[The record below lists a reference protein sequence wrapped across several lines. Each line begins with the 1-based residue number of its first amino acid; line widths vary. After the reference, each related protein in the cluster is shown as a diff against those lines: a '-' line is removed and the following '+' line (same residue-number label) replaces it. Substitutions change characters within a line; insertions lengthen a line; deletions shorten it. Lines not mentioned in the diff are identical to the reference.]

1 MSQTIL
7 DLEPKR
13 FWHFFNEICKI
24 PHETGNEAALRDYI
38 VTITREWGCES
49 EVDGRGNLVV
59 RKPATDP
66 NAKNTIVLQG
76 HLDMVCE
83 AEPGKNV
90 DFSKDPIVPVV
101 DGEWLTADGTTLGAD
116 NGVAMAAALAIL
128 ESKDV
133 KHGPIEMFL
142 TVEEEGGLHGA
153 RALKG
158 DFLKGRTLLNLD
170 SEEDGVFFIGC
181 AGGEES
187 EVYLP
192 ITREKVPAGYTGL
205 EIKVSGLKGGHSG
218 LCIHEQRANAIKL
231 VGRILTGAC
240 CQHDVILAH
249 VDGGSKSNVIPPNA
263 TAKIAVKEGDVEAVK
278 AIAAEYEKCFKEEY
292 KKSDPGCQVAVTS
305 TDISETFGKETSD
318 KVICFIE
325 AAIHGVEAMSLD
337 IEGLV
342 QTSTNLAL
350 AKVEGDRLHFEFAS
364 RSSSISEMAAIK
376 GRVTSLAKLVGATA
390 QEPEGY
396 SGWQPNLNS
405 EILKLTKVA
414 YKELTGKDPHITAIH
429 AGLECGVIGEK
440 CLGMDMVSFGPDL
453 EEVHS
458 PNEKVR
464 IQSVENFYN
473 LLVKVLELHA
483 SS

>member
-24 PHETGNEAALRDYI
+24 PHETGNEAVLRDYI
-38 VTITREWGCES
+38 INISKEWGCES
-49 EVDGRGNLVV
+49 DVDDYGNLIV

-66 NAKNTIVLQG
+66 NAKNAIVIQG

-83 AEPGKNV
+83 ADPGKNV
-90 DFSKDPIVPVV
+90 DFAKDPIVPVV
-101 DGEWLTADGTTLGAD
+101 DGEWLKADGTTLGAD
-116 NGVAMAAALAIL
+116 NGMAMAAALAVL
-128 ESKDV
+128 ESKDI

-158 DFLKGRTLLNLD
+158 DFIKGKTLINLD

-181 AGGEES
+181 AGGEET
-187 EVYLP
+187 EIYLP
-192 ITREKVPAGYTGL
+192 ITREKIPSGYTGL

-218 LCIHEQRANAIKL
+218 LTIGEQRANAIKL
-231 VGRILTGAC
+231 VGRILEGAR
-240 CQHDVILAH
+240 CQHDIILSH
-249 VDGGSKSNVIPPNA
+249 IDGGSKSNVIPPTA
-263 TAKIAVKEGDVEAVK
+263 TATIAVKDGDVDAIKV
-278 AIAAEYEKCFKEEY
+278 IAAGYEKCFKEEY

-305 TDISETFGKETSD
+305 ADVSETFGKETSD

-325 AAIHGVEAMSLD
+325 AGLHGVEAMSLD

-350 AKVEGDRLHFEFAS
+350 AKVEGDQLHFEFAS
-364 RSSSISEMAAIK
+364 RSSSVSEMAAIK
-376 GRVTSLAKLVGATA
+376 SRVASLAKLVGATVE
-390 QEPEGY
+390 EPEGY
-396 SGWQPNLNS
+396 PGWQPNLDSN
-405 EILKLTKVA
+405 ILKLVKQA
-414 YKELTGKDPHITAIH
+414 YKELTGKDAHITAIH

-440 CLGMDMVSFGPDL
+440 CPGMDMVSFGPDL

-458 PNEKVR
+458 PNERVR
-464 IQSVENFYN
+464 IKSVENFYN

-483 SS
+483 SA